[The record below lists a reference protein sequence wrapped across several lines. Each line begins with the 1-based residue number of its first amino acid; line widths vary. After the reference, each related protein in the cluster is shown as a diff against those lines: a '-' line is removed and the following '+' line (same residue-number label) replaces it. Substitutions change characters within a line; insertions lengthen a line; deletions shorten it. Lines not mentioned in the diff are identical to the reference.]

1 MLVTLKT
8 RPLRGGAMLHMI
20 VEGIAD
26 EHDHV
31 VREWA
36 DAFARDI
43 SNEVSL
49 PYGVQVDMKVEL
61 VEGEPRVT
69 ALGIDVGDCLCL
81 NSCGWWGRGESYD
94 GAMREFRELVR
105 DALYVEDEDECES

>member
-1 MLVTLKT
+1 MLETLKT
-8 RPLRGGAMLHMI
+8 RPLRGGAMLNMA

-36 DAFARDI
+36 DAFAKDI

-49 PYGVQVDMKVEL
+49 PRGVLVDIKVEL

-69 ALGIDVGDCLCL
+69 ALDIDVGDCPYLL
-81 NSCGWWGRGESYD
+81 SCGWWGRGESQD
-94 GAMREFRELVR
+94 GAMRVFRELVR
-105 DALYVEDEDECES
+105 DALYVEDRDECES